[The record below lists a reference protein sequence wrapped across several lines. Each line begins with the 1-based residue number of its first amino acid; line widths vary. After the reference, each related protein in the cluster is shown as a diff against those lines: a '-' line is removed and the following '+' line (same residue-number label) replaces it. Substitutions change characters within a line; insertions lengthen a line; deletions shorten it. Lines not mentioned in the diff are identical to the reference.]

1 MHDADRTRV
10 EWRPWGADAF
20 AAADR
25 SGKPV
30 LLSLVAPWC
39 EWCRRMDDRV
49 FDDPRI
55 AANVN
60 DGFVPVRV
68 NADRNP
74 MVRERYTMGG
84 FPSTVFLTPDGEVI
98 SGSTFLDDEGFR
110 GILDRVREAW
120 DARGTEAGRIPRA
133 VRERGTRP
141 GDPAEVERHVAGQV
155 ESQYDDEH
163 AGWGSDAKFP
173 LPRTVEFALTRER
186 QAARNTL
193 AAIQRALRDSYDGG
207 FYRYAGERDW
217 SEPQREK
224 LLDTNA
230 ALCRAFA
237 NAYLVTGEERYRETA
252 AETVDYLTTTLWTGE
267 AFGGS
272 QEPGDYFSKP
282 PSERAEGEEP
292 PVDETAFADR
302 NALAVDAL
310 LTHHAYTGA
319 DIAERYAEKTL
330 SVLADD
336 LIDDGVVAH
345 FDDPDAPRGLL
356 ADQAH
361 VAAAF
366 ARAAQVLDP
375 AYLDTA
381 ATVADAAMETLGGE
395 DGGFVDGPAG
405 DAGLCDR
412 PLHPLDGNAHLADA
426 LVDLHALTGVER
438 YGEAAREIVAAF
450 AGAAPRMGPQVAAY
464 GTAAARVS
472 RPPLRIAVA
481 TDPGTDLHRAAL
493 RMADHEKVVA
503 PDAGGACLPDADV
516 ERGAAYVLRGGE
528 TSRPACTPDELLAR
542 VADVA

>member
-20 AAADR
+20 AAAER

-39 EWCRRMDDRV
+39 EWCHEMDERV

-55 AANVN
+55 AANVT

-68 NADRNP
+68 NADRAP

-120 DARGTEAGRIPRA
+120 DARGVEAGRVPRA

-141 GDPAEVERHVAGQV
+141 GDPEEVEPHVAGQI

-163 AGWGSDAKFP
+163 AGWGTDTKFP
-173 LPRTVEFALTRER
+173 LPRTIEFALTREQ

-193 AAIQRALRDSYDGG
+193 AAIQRSLRDTYDGG
-207 FYRYAGERDW
+207 FYRYAGQRDW

-237 NAYLVTGEERYRETA
+237 NAYLVTGTDRYRETA
-252 AETVDYLTTTLWTGE
+252 AETVDYLTTTLWNGE

-272 QEPGDYFSKP
+272 QEPGAYFSEP
-282 PSERAEGEEP
+282 PSERASSTEP
-292 PVDETAFADR
+292 PIDETAFADR
-302 NALAVDAL
+302 NALAADAL
-310 LTHHAYTGA
+310 LTHYAYTGS
-319 DIAERYAEKTL
+319 DIAERYAERTL
-330 SVLADD
+330 SYLAAE
-336 LIDDGVVAH
+336 LTADGLVAH
-345 FDDPDAPRGLL
+345 YDDSDAPRGLL

-366 ARAAQVLDP
+366 TRAAQVLDP
-375 AYLDTA
+375 SYLDTA
-381 ATVADAAMETLGGE
+381 RAVADTAIDTLQGD
-395 DGGFVDGPAG
+395 DGGFVDGPTG

-412 PLHPLDGNAHLADA
+412 PLHPLDDNAHLANA
-426 LVDLHALTGVER
+426 LVDIHALTGIER
-438 YGEAAREIVAAF
+438 YGDRAREAVTAF

-464 GTAAARVS
+464 ATAAARVS

-503 PDAGGACLPDADV
+503 PDAGGACLPEEAV
-516 ERGAAYVLRGGE
+516 ERGAAYVIRGDDV
-528 TSRPACTPDELLAR
+528 SRPACTPDELLAR

>member
-10 EWRPWGADAF
+10 EWRPWGEDAF

-68 NADRNP
+68 DADRNP

-98 SGSTFLDDEGFR
+98 SGATFLDDEGFR

-120 DARGTEAGRIPRA
+120 DARGAEAGRIPRA

-155 ESQYDDEH
+155 ESQYDDEN
-163 AGWGSDAKFP
+163 AGWGTDAKFP
-173 LPRTVEFALTRER
+173 LPRTIEFALTRER
-186 QAARNTL
+186 TAARNTL
-193 AAIQRALRDSYDGG
+193 AAIQRSLRDPYDGG

-237 NAYLVTGEERYRETA
+237 NAYLVTGEDRYRETA
-252 AETVDYLTTTLWTGE
+252 AETVDYLTTTLWTGD

-282 PSERAEGEEP
+282 PSDRASAEEP
-292 PVDETAFADR
+292 PIDETAFADR
-302 NALAVDAL
+302 NALAADAL
-310 LTHHAYTGA
+310 LTHHAYTDA
-319 DIAERYAEKTL
+319 DIAGRYAERAL
-330 SVLADD
+330 DFLADE
-336 LIDDGVVAH
+336 LVSEGVVAH
-345 FDDPDAPRGLL
+345 YDDPEAPRGLL
-356 ADQAH
+356 ADHAH
-361 VAAAF
+361 VAGAF

-375 AYLDTA
+375 SYLDTA
-381 ATVADAAMETLGGE
+381 RAVADSAIETLRGE
-395 DGGFVDGPAG
+395 DDGFVDGPTG

-412 PLHPLDGNAHLADA
+412 PLHPLDDNAHLANA
-426 LVDLHALTGVER
+426 LVDLHALTGDAR
-438 YGEAAREIVAAF
+438 YGKVARAAVAAF

-464 GTAAARVS
+464 ATAASRVS
-472 RPPLRIAVA
+472 RTPLRIAVA
-481 TDPGTDLHRAAL
+481 TDPGTDLHLAAL
-493 RMADHEKVVA
+493 RMADHEKVVV
-503 PDAGGACLPDADV
+503 PNAGGDCLPESSF
-516 ERGAAYVLRGGE
+516 ERGAAYVLRGEE